1 MRLKY
6 FVEANF
12 ETRSKSALSQMWG
25 RKWGDANYEA
35 RPAQSFPI
43 DNNFSYL
50 FKPENAFF
58 IGILKR
64 MIYYIISFF
73 LQFSCCGVDNGR
85 DFEFSR
91 FNRDFT
97 LHIFNQTLSI
107 SNLQTPLACCNSA
120 SRRTTF
126 EPGACAKYPIRKDHT
141 HYFEV
146 RTPNI
151 WQSF

>member
-1 MRLKY
+1 
-6 FVEANF
+6 
-12 ETRSKSALSQMWG
+12 
-25 RKWGDANYEA
+25 
-35 RPAQSFPI
+35 
-43 DNNFSYL
+43 
-50 FKPENAFF
+50 
-58 IGILKR
+58 
-64 MIYYIISFF
+64 MIYYSISFY
-73 LQFSCCGVDNGR
+73 LQLSCCGVDNGR

-97 LHIFNQTLSI
+97 LQIFNQTLSI

-146 RTPNI
+146 RTQNI
-151 WQSF
+151 

>member
-1 MRLKY
+1 MRPGPNLPLAKC
-6 FVEANF
+6 EA
-12 ETRSKSALSQMWG
+12 ES
-25 RKWGDANYEA
+25 EA
-35 RPAQSFPI
+35 MPIMRPDQPKGFGPGFRLYPFLLITTSFI
-43 DNNFSYL
+43 FLNQ
-50 FKPENAFF
+50 KTHFF

-64 MIYYIISFF
+64 MIYYSISFY
-73 LQFSCCGVDNGR
+73 LQLSCCGVDNGR

-97 LHIFNQTLSI
+97 LQIFNQTLSI

-151 WQSF
+151 

>member
-1 MRLKY
+1 
-6 FVEANF
+6 
-12 ETRSKSALSQMWG
+12 
-25 RKWGDANYEA
+25 
-35 RPAQSFPI
+35 
-43 DNNFSYL
+43 
-50 FKPENAFF
+50 
-58 IGILKR
+58 
-64 MIYYIISFF
+64 MIYYSISFY

-97 LHIFNQTLSI
+97 LQIFNQTLSI

-151 WQSF
+151 